1 MADQENIHKGHR
13 QRMIKRYLDHGMD
26 NFRDHEILEILLYSC
41 YTRRNTN
48 DIAHELIRR
57 FGSLDGVMAADYEE
71 LMEVEGVG
79 HHAASM
85 LCFIRDFASR
95 YSHENFTGFV
105 LRDSDKVMQFCRGL
119 LCDCKIE
126 VLHVLLLDDAHALI
140 REFRLS
146 RGVTHSVQFDLKK
159 IVEKAIKAQCSNVIL
174 VHNHPN
180 GAALASAADVA
191 STRRAATTL
200 RGVGIELLDHII
212 VCEHE
217 TFSMRQAR
225 LLPDIWFN

>member
-1 MADQENIHKGHR
+1 MADQENLHKGHR
-13 QRMIKRYLDHGMD
+13 QRMIQRYLDHGID
-26 NFRDHEILEILLYSC
+26 TFQDHEILEILLYSC

-71 LMEVEGVG
+71 LMQVEGVG
-79 HHAASM
+79 HHAAST
-85 LCFIRDFASR
+85 LCFIGDFARRHSQED
-95 YSHENFTGFV
+95 HTGLS
-105 LRDSDKVMQFCRGL
+105 LRDSDTVMKFCRDL
-119 LCDCKIE
+119 LRESKIE
-126 VLHVLLLDDAHALI
+126 VLHVLLLDDAQTLI
-140 REFRLS
+140 REFQLS
-146 RGVTHSVQFDLKK
+146 RGITHAVQFDLKT

-180 GAALASAADVA
+180 GAALASAVDVA
-191 STRRAATTL
+191 STRRAAITL
-200 RGVGIELLDHII
+200 KGVGIELLDHII

-225 LLPDIWFN
+225 MLPDIWFN

>member
-1 MADQENIHKGHR
+1 MADQENLHKGHR

-26 NFRDHEILEILLYSC
+26 TFQDHEILEILLYSC

-57 FGSLDGVMAADYEE
+57 FGSLDGVMAADYED

-79 HHAASM
+79 HHAAST
-85 LCFIRDFASR
+85 LCFIKDFAR
-95 YSHENFTGFV
+95 RHSHEDFTGLV
-105 LRDSDKVMQFCRGL
+105 LRDTDVVMKFCKDL
-119 LCDCKIE
+119 LRESRIE

-140 REFRLS
+140 REFQLS
-146 RGVTHSVQFDLKK
+146 RGVTHAVQFDLKT

-180 GAALASAADVA
+180 GAALASAVDVA
-191 STRRAATTL
+191 STRRAAITL
-200 RGVGIELLDHII
+200 KGVGIELLDHII

-225 LLPDIWFN
+225 MLPDIWFN